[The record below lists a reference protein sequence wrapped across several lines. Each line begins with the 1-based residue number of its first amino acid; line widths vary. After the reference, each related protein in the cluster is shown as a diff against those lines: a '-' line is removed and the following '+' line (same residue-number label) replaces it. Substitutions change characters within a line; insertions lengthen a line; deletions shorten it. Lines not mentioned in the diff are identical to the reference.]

1 MRRSNR
7 ERDTYETAASAA
19 QPVRALNPDRAK
31 TNAVS
36 DGYSR
41 RQVLTTLG
49 AGTLAAIAGCS
60 QTFEE
65 ASDDEPVGLTRAA
78 GLPPQEAQGTVYTEV
93 YQEAIDSVALL
104 QVYGGQ
110 AGQGSAFVFDGDYL
124 VTNHHVVDGADTI
137 DVQYADNDWTGA
149 DVVATDAHTDLGVI
163 EVDEQ
168 PEYATELPLAEERP
182 VVGQEVM
189 ALGNPL
195 GFDASVSRGIVSGR
209 NRTLAAPTGFS
220 IPNAVQTTASVN
232 PGNSGGPLVDMD
244 ANVVAVINS
253 GGGDNVGFGIS
264 AAVTRWIV
272 PTLIEEGD
280 VAHTYVGIRTYPVDR
295 RVAQANDL
303 EEVRGVMVSEVVSG
317 GPADGTLQGVEEW
330 ETRSSRR
337 IPIGGDVIVAID
349 GTPLPTRHDLST
361 YLALETAPGD
371 TVEITVIRDGEE
383 QTVEMT
389 FGQRPE

>member
-1 MRRSNR
+1 M
-7 ERDTYETAASAA
+7 
-19 QPVRALNPDRAK
+19 
-31 TNAVS
+31 S

-41 RQVLTTLG
+41 RDVLTTLG
-49 AGTLAAIAGCS
+49 AGTLAAVAGCS
-60 QTFEE
+60 QPFED

-78 GLPPQEAQGTVYTEV
+78 GLPQEEARGTALTEV
-93 YQEAIDSVALL
+93 YREAIDSVALL
-104 QVYGGQ
+104 QVYGDQ
-110 AGQGSAFVFDGDYL
+110 AGQGSAFVFEEDYL
-124 VTNHHVVDGADTI
+124 VTNHHVVDGAETI

-149 DVVATDAHTDLGVI
+149 EVVATDPHTDLGVI
-163 EVDEQ
+163 EVDDR
-168 PEYATELPLAEERP
+168 PGYATSLDLAEERP
-182 VVGQEVM
+182 VVGQEVL

-195 GFDASVSRGIVSGR
+195 GFDSSVSRGIVSGT
-209 NRTLAAPTGFS
+209 NRTLSAPTGFT

-244 ANVVAVINS
+244 ATVVAVINS

-295 RVAQANDL
+295 RIAQANDL
-303 EEVRGVMVSEVVSG
+303 ETVRGVMVSEVVDG
-317 GPADGTLQGVEEW
+317 GPADGVLQGPEDRRTVG
-330 ETRSSRR
+330 SRQ

-361 YLALETAPGD
+361 YLALETVPGD

-383 QTVEMT
+383 RTVEMKLGT
-389 FGQRPE
+389 RPE